1 MSIFRR
7 SFRSIPTKFQQNWQF
22 CVTLNK
28 STMAD
33 SENGKKLSP
42 VVADN
47 GPAPVIDLS
56 LDLCVVLEALVVLHG
71 LAEDGVA
78 VAHEGDLHVAGVLGR
93 FCKLP
98 ASSGALS

>member
-1 MSIFRR
+1 
-7 SFRSIPTKFQQNWQF
+7 
-22 CVTLNK
+22 
-28 STMAD
+28 MAD

-56 LDLCVVLEALVVLHG
+56 LDLCVVLEALAVLHG

-78 VAHEGDLHVAGVLGR
+78 VAHEGDLHVARVGGGGCERGIWVHYYEWRDSDSEVNG
-93 FCKLP
+93 P
-98 ASSGALS
+98 SISIGGGGGGG